1 MTVTQSAFSVT
12 MLVFAAHF
20 SISTAFTRTSRA
32 VVLTGV
38 CSMDG
43 DCALAR
49 GEGWCCA
56 PWNPWTVYEVSVCK
70 PPGSIGSPCLP
81 SRTENRSQRRSQ
93 QQAALERKFWRC
105 PCKHGLVCVPENGGL
120 VGSCQPPDYIV

>member
-1 MTVTQSAFSVT
+1 MTVTQCALSVT
-12 MLVFAAHF
+12 VLVFVAHVA
-20 SISTAFTRTSRA
+20 ISTASIRTSRA

-38 CSMDG
+38 CSMDS

-70 PPGSIGSPCLP
+70 PPGSAGAPCLL
-81 SRTENRSQRRSQ
+81 SRTDTRSPRSQ
-93 QQAALERKFWRC
+93 QALERQFWRC
-105 PCKHGLVCVPENGGL
+105 PCKHGLVCVPEGTGL
-120 VGSCQPPDYIV
+120 VGTCQQPPADYIV